1 MQITQEWN
9 TPANETMEHFRRAV
23 EGGDRALKG
32 DRVGVYQNVY
42 LEIDGKGKGRISAM
56 HEYSMV
62 SHING
67 IACFNQILTKTTTKI
82 WKTTKMG
89 LRVMLRACVRV
100 QNRNLE
106 SDNLNS
112 CKVRL

>member
-1 MQITQEWN
+1 
-9 TPANETMEHFRRAV
+9 MEHFRRAV

-42 LEIDGKGKGRISAM
+42 LEIDGKGKGRISVLY
-56 HEYSMV
+56 EYSMV

-67 IACFNQILTKTTTKI
+67 SACFNQILTKTTTKI

-100 QNRNLE
+100 QNR
-106 SDNLNS
+106 
-112 CKVRL
+112 KGK